1 MSDFNLSYTME
12 KKTNKILELKHQLNN
27 TRSNLIIPCGL
38 IGISVCYLI
47 LAHNRYADY
56 ASFIFTSTNST
67 ISKLKILDFGIIMLL
82 IISYIL
88 LRSKIAKYN
97 NLKKSYEILRKD
109 IIHAIDSEFCNCSE
123 KCTCKDTYIKYMED
137 QGIDLIF

>member
-1 MSDFNLSYTME
+1 ME

-97 NLKKSYEILRKD
+97 NLKFLEKILYMLSIANSVIVLKNVLAK
-109 IIHAIDSEFCNCSE
+109 IPTLNTW
-123 KCTCKDTYIKYMED
+123 KIK
-137 QGIDLIF
+137 GLI

>member
-67 ISKLKILDFGIIMLL
+67 I
-82 IISYIL
+82 
-88 LRSKIAKYN
+88 
-97 NLKKSYEILRKD
+97 
-109 IIHAIDSEFCNCSE
+109 
-123 KCTCKDTYIKYMED
+123 
-137 QGIDLIF
+137 